1 MKLTRRLLKCPRTF
15 NLNMV
20 NNYYNKCQPIFRKI
34 LFELNLYS
42 SGEKHYD
49 FNHVTD
55 SSIDKVY
62 QVRDIV
68 NYTEQKRNIIFKQ
81 FTGCKFISNEIMWN
95 ILTKHTTIEDITS
108 RFNSNTVNMRLY
120 KDSSIQECFNQRIEI
135 ANKMTKIFTLL
146 ELLGIKNETIHIYY
160 APVDIPKTLPN
171 DNHFGI
177 DTINSGGTIHDNLKS
192 YIVLFRKEESDKVLI
207 HELVHYL
214 RLDFSMSEIYWDNTF
229 MISKSVIDEFNV
241 NHDYSKINLFE
252 ALTDCL
258 GIIFNSIFN
267 CILTKSN
274 INDYIYTEYAYCL
287 STAHKII
294 RHSGFKNIH
303 EFMDKNN
310 KSVLIQSTSVLSY
323 YILKCSLMN
332 NTNTVFDEYFPKFSQ
347 DWSLRDIDDFYGLAK
362 KDLSLIKK
370 IISNST
376 INNSLRMTYID
387 LKY

>member
-1 MKLTRRLLKCPRTF
+1 MKLTRRLLKCPNTF

-20 NNYYNKCQPIFRKI
+20 NNYYNKCHPIFRNI
-34 LFELNLYS
+34 LFNLNLYS
-42 SGEKHYD
+42 SGKKDYD

-62 QVRDIV
+62 QVRDII
-68 NYTEQKRNIIFKQ
+68 NYTNQKRNMIFEQ
-81 FTGCKFISNEIMWN
+81 FTTCKFISNEIMWN

-108 RFNSNTVNMRLY
+108 SFNSNTVNMRLY
-120 KDSSIQECFNQRIEI
+120 KDSRIRECFNQRIEI
-135 ANKMTKIFTLL
+135 ANKMTKIFTML
-146 ELLGIKNETIHIYY
+146 ELLGVKNETINIYY
-160 APVDIPKTLPN
+160 APVDIPKTLPS

-214 RLDFSMSEIYWDNTF
+214 RLDFSMSEIYWDNKF

-252 ALTDCL
+252 ALTDCI
-258 GIIFNSIFN
+258 GIIFNGIFN
-267 CILTKSN
+267 CIISKSN

-287 STAHKII
+287 STAHRII

-303 EFMDKNN
+303 EFMNKNN

-332 NTNTVFDEYFPKFSQ
+332 NTNIVFDKYFPKFSD
-347 DWSLRDIDDFYGLAK
+347 DWTLRDIDNFYGLAK
-362 KDLSLIKK
+362 KDLILIKK
-370 IISNST
+370 IISNSN